1 MQQLREFGL
10 CCYANMLHH
19 KVCLH
24 NRETVDSHAAVAMQF
39 LKAFKRNDKNMA
51 VGCLKFI
58 AHLCNQQVV
67 HEALALE
74 IIVLLLDT
82 PTDDSV
88 EVALEFASDV
98 AALLEDTSSQSFN
111 M

>member
-1 MQQLREFGL
+1 MHGRL
-10 CCYANMLHH
+10 
-19 KVCLH
+19 
-24 NRETVDSHAAVAMQF
+24 AAPQF

-58 AHLCNQQVV
+58 AHLCNQQVA

-74 IIVLLLDT
+74 ILILLLDT

-88 EVALEFASDV
+88 EVALDFAAEV
-98 AALLEDTSSQSFN
+98 AALLEDTEPSTFK

>member
-1 MQQLREFGL
+1 M
-10 CCYANMLHH
+10 
-19 KVCLH
+19 V
-24 NRETVDSHAAVAMQF
+24 MQF

-58 AHLCNQQVV
+58 GHLCNQQVT

-74 IIVLLLDT
+74 ILVLLLDT

-88 EVALEFASDV
+88 EIALDFASDV
-98 AALLEDTSSQSFN
+98 AALLLDNSSQSFN

>member
-1 MQQLREFGL
+1 M
-10 CCYANMLHH
+10 CYP
-19 KVCLH
+19 
-24 NRETVDSHAAVAMQF
+24 HASVVTQF

-58 AHLCNQQVV
+58 AHLCNQQVA

-74 IIVLLLDT
+74 ILVLLLDS

-98 AALLEDTSSQSFN
+98 AALLEEASPASFT

>member
-1 MQQLREFGL
+1 MNHIVASCWSHLLYLKACQQR
-10 CCYANMLHH
+10 HH
-19 KVCLH
+19 TRH
-24 NRETVDSHAAVAMQF
+24 RHASVAVQF
-39 LKAFKRNDKNMA
+39 LKAFKRNDKTMA

-74 IIVLLLDT
+74 IVVLLLDT

-88 EVALEFASDV
+88 EVALEFAGDV